1 MADALKVEKQTTLDL
16 LDIKQP
22 ATSSTSDMPVIET
35 KPDVT
40 VPKKDAEV
48 EAAEVLEEPAPSE
61 QPAPAADD
69 KPKKAQGVQKRIDEL
84 TRQRE
89 DERRRAEAAEARELR
104 ILSALEKATGTP
116 KEPKQDIEE
125 KEPVRPRKTDF
136 TDPDQYDQAVDQYVT
151 ERAAWIAKREVKSHI
166 EAQER
171 KAAETQAQAQQR
183 LVQESFRKRAEE
195 TSKKYSDYHEV
206 AESPDVQVSFPMAYA
221 ILQSEQ
227 GPEIQYYLGKNPDE
241 AKRISS
247 MNTIDQGGNS
257 VPDVARQL
265 VELGIIAA
273 RLSQPAVKPVSQA
286 PSPGKPIK
294 AGETATVK
302 SLEELD
308 SEGME
313 AYAARRKPELMARKG
328 PGARA

>member
-1 MADALKVEKQTTLDL
+1 MKQPSHDL
-16 LDIKQP
+16 LDSKAP
-22 ATSSTSDMPVIET
+22 GLSSTDDMPKIET

-40 VPKKDAEV
+40 VPKDAEV
-48 EAAEVLEEPAPSE
+48 AEEKAEELPPPE

-104 ILSALEKATGTP
+104 ILTALERATVKEQP
-116 KEPKQDIEE
+116 KPDTEE
-125 KEPVRPRKTDF
+125 KEPVRPKKLDF
-136 TDPDQYDQAVDQYVT
+136 PDPDQYDAAGDDYVT
-151 ERAAWIAKREVKSHI
+151 QRAAWIAKREVRSHI

-171 KAAETQAQAQQR
+171 KAAEQTAQTQQR
-183 LVQESFRKRAEE
+183 NVQEQFKKRVEE

-227 GPEIQYYLGKNPDE
+227 GPEIQYYLGKNPEE
-241 AKRISS
+241 AKRIAS
-247 MNTIDQGGNS
+247 MNTTDNSGNS

-265 VELGIIAA
+265 VELGIITAKRNPPVA
-273 RLSQPAVKPVSQA
+273 KPVSHA
-286 PSPGKPIK
+286 PARGKPIK
-294 AGETATVK
+294 SGEPSTPQT
-302 SLEELD
+302 LEELG
-308 SEGME
+308 EKGTME
-313 AYAARRKPELMARKG
+313 EYAAKRKPELMARRG

>member
-1 MADALKVEKQTTLDL
+1 MPDVKVEKQATLDL
-16 LDIKQP
+16 LDIKSP
-22 ATSSTSDMPVIET
+22 GLSSTNDMPVIET

-40 VPKKDAEV
+40 VQKDAEV
-48 EAAEVLEEPAPSE
+48 AAEVEIEEPAPSDK
-61 QPAPAADD
+61 PAPAADD

-104 ILSALEKATGTP
+104 ILTALERATV
-116 KEPKQDIEE
+116 KEPKPETED
-125 KEPVRPRKTDF
+125 KEPVRPKKTDF
-136 TDPDQYDQAVDQYVT
+136 PDPDQYDVAVDDYVT
-151 ERAAWIAKREVKSHI
+151 QRAAWIAKREVRSHI

-171 KAAETQAQAQQR
+171 KAAEQTAQTQQKA
-183 LVQESFRKRAEE
+183 VQEKFKQRVEE

-227 GPEIQYYLGKNPDE
+227 GPEIQYYLGKNPEE

-247 MNTIDQGGNS
+247 MNTTDQSGNS

-265 VELGIIAA
+265 VELGIITA
-273 RLSQPAVKPVSQA
+273 RLNPPVAKPVSQA
-286 PSPGKPIK
+286 PAPGKPIK
-294 AGETATVK
+294 SGETSTPQT
-302 SLEELD
+302 LEELG
-308 SEGME
+308 EKGTME
-313 AYAARRKPELMARKG
+313 EYAAKRKPELMARRG

>member
-1 MADALKVEKQTTLDL
+1 MPEVVKQPSLDL
-16 LDIKQP
+16 LDIKSP
-22 ATSSTSDMPVIET
+22 GLSSTDDMPKIET

-40 VPKKDAEV
+40 VPEKDAEAAEV
-48 EAAEVLEEPAPSE
+48 EAEEPATPDK
-61 QPAPAADD
+61 PAPAADD

-104 ILSALEKATGTP
+104 ILTALERATVKEQP
-116 KEPKQDIEE
+116 KPDIEE
-125 KEPVRPRKTDF
+125 KEPVRPKKLDF
-136 TDPDQYDQAVDQYVT
+136 PDPDQYDIAVDDYVT
-151 ERAAWIAKREVKSHI
+151 QRAAWIAKREVRSHI

-171 KAAETQAQAQQR
+171 KAAETTAQAQQR
-183 LVQESFRKRAEE
+183 AVQEKFKQRVEE

-227 GPEIQYYLGKNPDE
+227 GPEIQYYLGKNPEE
-241 AKRISS
+241 AKRIAS
-247 MNTIDQGGNS
+247 MTTTDQSGNS

-265 VELGIIAA
+265 VELGIITAKLNPVVA
-273 RLSQPAVKPVSQA
+273 KPVSHA
-286 PSPGKPIK
+286 PAPGKPIK
-294 AGETATVK
+294 SGETSTPQT
-302 SLEELD
+302 LEELG
-308 SEGME
+308 EKGTVE
-313 AYAARRKPELMARKG
+313 EYAARRKPELMARRG